1 MFSGNDFGLN
11 YLYANFGKSR
21 GTIVGAVNSIKRLPN
36 NACFTRTAT
45 TLLVSALC
53 ILHVPEPH
61 SFLDVVLFGVC
72 PVSGGSCCRS
82 ASKLVT
88 LSPLTLTMLVS
99 SIGFQHINFLTTPRC
114 HSDLLIPALVK
125 ECVKENLNT
134 PQPRNR
140 PALFFFLS
148 SASLFCQ
155 ASRCP
160 CRLSALGGLCYRCN
174 ATESFLLM

>member
-45 TLLVSALC
+45 LLISALC

-72 PVSGGSCCRS
+72 PVSGGSCLLQISVQACDPVSFDIDNARIFHWLS
-82 ASKLVT
+82 AHKFPDNST
-88 LSPLTLTMLVS
+88 LSLGS
-99 SIGFQHINFLTTPRC
+99 S
-114 HSDLLIPALVK
+114 D
-125 ECVKENLNT
+125 
-134 PQPRNR
+134 
-140 PALFFFLS
+140 S
-148 SASLFCQ
+148 SA
-155 ASRCP
+155 R
-160 CRLSALGGLCYRCN
+160 
-174 ATESFLLM
+174 